1 MKYILLSLIFGLLAT
16 FTTSAQTTE
25 VDNTP
30 YKIVMQLTSS
40 DTAVHRGLI
49 KQINNVLN
57 AAPKSKIEVVCHNNG
72 LNFLVS
78 AKTFQAESIQKL
90 KAKGVTF
97 VACENTMRSQKVKRE
112 ELVPEAGTVPAGI
125 IEIVK
130 KQGKKW
136 AYLKAG

>member
-1 MKYILLSLIFGLLAT
+1 
-16 FTTSAQTTE
+16 
-25 VDNTP
+25 
-30 YKIVMQLTSS
+30 MQLTSS

-78 AKTFQAESIQKL
+78 AKTFQAEAIQKL

-97 VACENTMRSQKVKRE
+97 VGCENTMRSQKVKRE

>member
-1 MKYILLSLIFGLLAT
+1 MKYTLLSLIFGLLAT

-78 AKTFQAESIQKL
+78 AKTFQAEGIQKL

-97 VACENTMRSQKVKRE
+97 VACENTMRTQKVKRE

>member
-1 MKYILLSLIFGLLAT
+1 MKYTLLSLIFGLLAT
-16 FTTSAQTTE
+16 LTTSAQMTE
-25 VDNTP
+25 VDNSP

-78 AKTFQAESIQKL
+78 AKTFQAEAIQKL
-90 KAKGVTF
+90 KAKG
-97 VACENTMRSQKVKRE
+97 
-112 ELVPEAGTVPAGI
+112 
-125 IEIVK
+125 
-130 KQGKKW
+130 
-136 AYLKAG
+136 